1 MFAHLSRTAPQ
12 RPNPFARARPKTH
25 DPLRWRGVLGSLLLA
40 SLAHAQTPLTL
51 DAAMVLAQQ
60 RSQQLVAQDA
70 AALAAREMAV
80 AAGARPD
87 PVLKLALTNLPL
99 TGAQRYSLGADFM
112 TQRSIGVMQELT
124 RADKRQA
131 RSGRFE
137 RQAERAQ
144 AAHAQALAELHRDTT
159 LAWLDRHFLERRLA
173 LQLTLRT
180 ETALQVEAAD
190 AAFRSGRGSQA
201 DLFAS
206 RSAVAWIDDNLAE
219 TRRDIATA
227 QTRLARWIGAQ
238 AAQQPLATAPQV
250 LLPTDISDNELAL
263 RVHRHPRVALA
274 VRAQDAA
281 QSEVEVARSE
291 LRADWTLE
299 LMFSQRGPGFSNM
312 ASVNLSVPLQW
323 DQDRRQNREIAARL
337 ALTEQLRGEREE
349 TEREQLAQA
358 RGTLLAWQHNHRRLQ
373 HIDQQL
379 LPLAAER
386 NRAALTTYRAGNGTL
401 DAVLQARRAEID
413 TALQRLMLEQEN
425 ARLWAQL
432 NYLIPH
438 PADTLADARTTR

>member
-1 MFAHLSRTAPQ
+1 MFARLSRTARLRQKPG
-12 RPNPFARARPKTH
+12 AHARPQTRH
-25 DPLRWRGVLGSLLLA
+25 PLRWHGLLGSLLLA
-40 SLAHAQTPLTL
+40 GMAHAQTQLTL
-51 DAAMVLAQQ
+51 DAAMALAQQ

-80 AAGARPD
+80 AAGERPD
-87 PVLKLALTNLPL
+87 PVLKLALTNVPV

-112 TQRSIGVMQELT
+112 TMRSIGVMQELT

-137 RQAERAQ
+137 RQAERAV
-144 AAHAQALAELHRDTT
+144 AARAQALAELRRDTT

-190 AAFRSGRGSQA
+190 ATFRAGRGSQA
-201 DLFAS
+201 DLFAA

-227 QTRLARWIGAQ
+227 QTRLVRWIGPQ
-238 AAQQPLATAPQV
+238 AAEQPLAAAPEAT
-250 LLPTDISDNELAL
+250 LPSDVSGDELAR
-263 RVHRHPRVALA
+263 RVRLHPRVSLA

-299 LMFSQRGPGFSNM
+299 LMFSQRGSGFSNM

-323 DQDRRQNREIAARL
+323 DQDRRQTREIAARM

-349 TEREQLAQA
+349 IEREQLAQA
-358 RGTLLAWQHNHRRLQ
+358 RSTLQAWQHNQQRLQ
-373 HIDQQL
+373 HVDQQL
-379 LPLAAER
+379 LPLADER
-386 NRAALTTYRAGNGTL
+386 SRAALVTYRGGSGTL
-401 DAVLQARRAEID
+401 DAVLLARRAEID

-425 ARLWAQL
+425 ARLWAQFS
-432 NYLIPH
+432 YLISR
-438 PADTLADARTTR
+438 PADALADAGSLR